1 MKDAAAAALEAFAAL
16 KAKRRALAFAAVR
29 LRDEGA
35 SVAAIAEALGCS
47 TSWAAELLERGEL
60 QRAER
65 PTVRIERNA
74 AGEAE

>member
-1 MKDAAAAALEAFAAL
+1 MTSPFVFGDDAIELEAAADLA
-16 KAKRRALAFAAVR
+16 RDRRRSRAL
-29 LRDEGA
+29 
-35 SVAAIAEALGCS
+35 
-47 TSWAAELLERGEL
+47 AAELLERGEL